1 LAADRSACI
10 QIVAKIAGSASEV
23 AGAILITACAI
34 IRTIGTSNTGT
45 TNSGPI
51 GRIATKT
58 DSPCYRTVTGDLCT
72 VRTLC
77 IKISARIACLSTWVS
92 IIRVGTVRAGNIVGS
107 GEVLIAVKTVGYS
120 NIA

>member
-1 LAADRSACI
+1 LASNRSACI
-10 QIVAKIAGSASEV
+10 QIVAKVAGSASEV

-34 IRTIGTSNTGT
+34 ISTIGTSNTGT

-51 GRIATKT
+51 GRIAAKA

-72 VRTLC
+72 VGALC
-77 IKISARIACLSTWVS
+77 IKIGARIACLSTRVGIVW
-92 IIRVGTVRAGNIVGS
+92 VGTVRTGNIVGCC
-107 GEVLIAVKTVGYS
+107 EVLITVKAISYS